1 MHKDIRLHGHIDE
14 RIEYYALVAGKDAHR
29 RYFFNAAESDG
40 AELRFFSP
48 GNEFVIAPGGI
59 RHEGNGGSFCEYMF
73 GVDQP
78 VADLAKGD
86 VINRLVAYG
95 ARSGEEGGSLLF
107 SERTSGQLGFDK
119 VFFDGN
125 AVVNY
130 FFFLA
135 SERLGASLS
144 RQQEAIVRTIGKAL
158 KRSPAVGA
166 QDENA
171 LTAEVLGLLDD
182 PGALFFLFKLVNV
195 HHREYHDTFRRLYF
209 ASKKISDEDFAGLSA
224 MADRHAID
232 RYQQERIRIDVMYK
246 HPANQRIV
254 DEYRSILIACHRRGE
269 ISALENARL
278 TRLKTLS
285 VRNKIPGALFYALDD
300 MLKKDSKIVGAEEH
314 DSIAETRQILEG
326 LFLHEREIESAIDRD
341 DLVRLLFAKKRA
353 AEVRDHTF
361 EEILLDASKG
371 CDERIRDGADMALL
385 EGFSRIITYF
395 DRYDAA
401 SQVVNQLAFM
411 ENVRV
416 SEEMLR
422 SLLGNRNAFEEL
434 RPGLFDEL
442 FIAGL
447 LENKYLGRY
456 GRRKVTT
463 LVAGL
468 RLIEENRLTVAALL
482 DELLAIDREERLAI
496 ALLNHVRDRI
506 RNFYSNYATRDDQE
520 TLEREVTEDLRNRRI
535 IADQIPARLFDE
547 TIVTIK
553 KEAVY
558 LHNLLPLIITR
569 KDSALREDFL
579 ENSGL
584 DRFYVE
590 ELEREYFE
598 LNGLDM
604 EELYQIRKGLS

>member
-1 MHKDIRLHGHIDE
+1 MHKDIRLHGHIDD
-14 RIEYYALVAGKDAHR
+14 RIEYYAIVAGNDAHR
-29 RYFFNAAESDG
+29 RYFFNAAEGEG
-40 AELRFFSP
+40 AGLRFFSP
-48 GNEFVIAPGGI
+48 GNEFVIGRGGI
-59 RHEGNGGSFCEYMF
+59 RHAGNGGSFCEYMF

-86 VINRLVAYG
+86 VINRLVIYG
-95 ARSGEEGGSLLF
+95 ARSGDEGEALNF
-107 SERTSGQLGFDK
+107 SDQTGGQLGFDQI
-119 VFFDGN
+119 FFDGN
-125 AVVNY
+125 AVANY

-135 SERLGASLS
+135 SERLGPDLR
-144 RQQEAIVRTIGKAL
+144 RQQTAIVRAIGKAL

-171 LTAEVLGLLDD
+171 LIGEVLGLLAD

-209 ASKKISDEDFAGLSA
+209 ASKKIADEDFAGLSA
-224 MADRHAID
+224 IAERHAID

-246 HPANQRIV
+246 HPANRRIV
-254 DEYRSILIACHRRGE
+254 DEYKNILMACHVKGE

-285 VRNKIPGALFYALDD
+285 VRNKIPVALFYALDD
-300 MLKKDSKIVGAEEH
+300 MLKKDKNIGGAEEH
-314 DSIAETRQILEG
+314 ESIAETRQILEG
-326 LFLHEREIESAIDRD
+326 LFLREREIENAIDRD

-385 EGFSRIITYF
+385 EGFSHIITYF
-395 DRYDAA
+395 DRYDAT

-411 ENVRV
+411 ENVRI

-422 SLLGNRNAFEEL
+422 SLLGNRSAFEEL
-434 RPGLFDEL
+434 RPGLFEEL

-447 LENKYLGRY
+447 LQNKYLGRY
-456 GRRKVTT
+456 GQRKVTA
-463 LVAGL
+463 LLAGL
-468 RLIEENRLTVAALL
+468 RLIGENRLTVAGLL
-482 DELLAIDREERLAI
+482 DELLAVDREERLAI
-496 ALLNHVRDRI
+496 TLLNLVRDRI
-506 RNFYSNYATRDDQE
+506 RNFYSSYASREDQE
-520 TLEREVTEDLRNRRI
+520 TLKQEVTEDLRVRGI
-535 IADQIPARLFDE
+535 ITGPIPGQLFDE
-547 TIVTIK
+547 TIITIR

-558 LHNLLPLIITR
+558 LHNLLPLIVSGR
-569 KDSALREDFL
+569 DSALREDFL

-584 DRFYVE
+584 DRFSVE

-598 LNGLDM
+598 LNGLEL

>member
-1 MHKDIRLHGHIDE
+1 
-14 RIEYYALVAGKDAHR
+14 
-29 RYFFNAAESDG
+29 
-40 AELRFFSP
+40 
-48 GNEFVIAPGGI
+48 VI
-59 RHEGNGGSFCEYMF
+59 
-73 GVDQP
+73 
-78 VADLAKGD
+78 
-86 VINRLVAYG
+86 YG
-95 ARSGEEGGSLLF
+95 ARSGDGGEALNF
-107 SERTSGQLGFDK
+107 SEQTGGQLGFDQI
-119 VFFDGN
+119 FFDGN
-125 AVVNY
+125 AVANY

-135 SERLGASLS
+135 SERLGAGL
-144 RQQEAIVRTIGKAL
+144 RQQQTAVVRALGKAL

-166 QDENA
+166 QDENT
-171 LTAEVLGLLDD
+171 LISEVLGLLGD
-182 PGALFFLFKLVNV
+182 PGALFFLFKLVHI

-224 MADRHAID
+224 IANHHSID

-246 HPANQRIV
+246 HPANRRIV
-254 DEYRSILIACHRRGE
+254 DEYKNILIACHLRGE

-300 MLKKDSKIVGAEEH
+300 MLKKDKNIGGTEEH
-314 DSIAETRQILEG
+314 ESLAETRQILEG
-326 LFLHEREIESAIDRD
+326 LFLREREIESAIDRD

-353 AEVRDHTF
+353 AEIRDHTF

-385 EGFSRIITYF
+385 EGFSHIITYF
-395 DRYDAA
+395 DRYDAT

-411 ENVRV
+411 ENVRI

-422 SLLGNRNAFEEL
+422 SLLGNRSAFEEL
-434 RPGLFDEL
+434 RPGLFGEI

-456 GRRKVTT
+456 GRRKVTA

-468 RLIEENRLTVAALL
+468 RLIEENRLTVAMLL
-482 DELLAIDREERLAI
+482 DELLVIDREEHLAI
-496 ALLNHVRDRI
+496 ALLGHVRDRI
-506 RNFYSNYATRDDQE
+506 RNFYSNYATREDQE
-520 TLEREVTEDLRNRRI
+520 TLKREVTEDLRSRRI
-535 IADQIPARLFDE
+535 VDQIPGRLFDE

-558 LHNLLPLIITR
+558 LHNLLPLIVSGR
-569 KDSALREDFL
+569 DSALREDFL

-598 LNGLDM
+598 LNGLDL